1 MRSESTSALGQPRL
15 TKPTFGL
22 LRLTVF
28 TLFGG
33 VAGSGLNC
41 TPKTQFPADKLA
53 VRGRSEPCLN
63 SVHTVKYKQQKLR
76 LSANGTLFEILKNPR
91 AVPIKTLNV
100 SPVRP
105 MWVK

>member
-33 VAGSGLNC
+33 VAGSGPNC
-41 TPKTQFPADKLA
+41 TPKKRFPADKLHVWGGSGPA
-53 VRGRSEPCLN
+53 SFASPLSNRSRQICDLPQINRGW
-63 SVHTVKYKQQKLR
+63 
-76 LSANGTLFEILKNPR
+76 EIDLPTQETPTSIR
-91 AVPIKTLNV
+91 
-100 SPVRP
+100 
-105 MWVK
+105 